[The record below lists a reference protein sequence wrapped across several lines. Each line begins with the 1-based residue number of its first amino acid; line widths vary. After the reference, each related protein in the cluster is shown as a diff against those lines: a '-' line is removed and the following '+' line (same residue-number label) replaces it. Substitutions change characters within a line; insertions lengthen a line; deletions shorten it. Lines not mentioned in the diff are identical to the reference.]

1 MEVNNFQANI
11 VKIVKQ
17 IEEEKLSH
25 TDLVKLV
32 TSLLVIEYQAPIL
45 QKDGAKRDKVFQSM
59 LTLVLT
65 KYFTPSSALTILSTI
80 ALEIFKNNPDLTT
93 PTENESSYVT

>member
-1 MEVNNFQANI
+1 
-11 VKIVKQ
+11 
-17 IEEEKLSH
+17 
-25 TDLVKLV
+25 
-32 TSLLVIEYQAPIL
+32 
-45 QKDGAKRDKVFQSM
+45 M

-93 PTENESSYVT
+93 PTEKESSYVT